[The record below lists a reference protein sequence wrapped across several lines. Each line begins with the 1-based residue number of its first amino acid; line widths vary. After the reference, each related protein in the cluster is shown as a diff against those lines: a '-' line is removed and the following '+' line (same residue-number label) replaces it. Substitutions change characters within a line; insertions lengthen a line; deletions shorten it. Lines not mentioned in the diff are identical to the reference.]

1 MTPSEFEYI
10 ARGLGKSQRSG
21 NGFVAQCPAHDD
33 QNPSLSLS
41 LGDQGQFLAHCHA
54 GCSFKN
60 IIDALRD
67 KGLLPYE
74 DSSLYQKPVT
84 TEVKQEA
91 NSNSPYAR
99 DLWTHSHQIQGTV
112 GEVYLQSRL
121 GDNLTDIPITLR
133 FLPSL
138 NHKYSRQDYPCIIAA
153 VTHYPDKTVTA
164 LLRIYL
170 AHDGSGKAPVSPN
183 KMMLGN
189 CKGGAIRL
197 SAATEELI
205 VCEGLEDGLSL
216 MIALNKPVWVAGS
229 ASLLEH
235 VIMPA
240 LPLASTVYLAQDN
253 DVAGELGIKKLGNRL
268 YAEGRDVNIL
278 KPPMAYKDFNQIF
291 QEEMLNGYQNI
302 QPNHQD
308 ERRNQDEF

>member
-1 MTPSEFEYI
+1 MTPSELEYI

-21 NGFVAQCPAHDD
+21 NGFVARCPAHDD

-67 KGLLPYE
+67 KGLLPDE
-74 DSSLYQKPVT
+74 DPSFYQKPVT
-84 TEVKQEA
+84 TKLKQEA

-99 DLWTHSHQIQGTV
+99 DLWTHSQQIQGTV
-112 GEVYLQSRL
+112 GEVYLQSR
-121 GDNLTDIPITLR
+121 
-133 FLPSL
+133 
-138 NHKYSRQDYPCIIAA
+138 DYPCIIAA

-197 SAATEELI
+197 GAATEELI
-205 VCEGLEDGLSL
+205 ICEGLEDGLSL
-216 MIALNKPVWVAGS
+216 MIALNKPIWVAGS

-240 LPLASTVYLAQDN
+240 LPLASIVYLAQDN
-253 DVAGELGIKKLGNRL
+253 DVAGESAIKKLGNRL
-268 YAEGRDVNIL
+268 CAEGRDVNIL
-278 KPPMAYKDFNQIF
+278 KPPQAYKDFNQIF
-291 QEEMLNGYQNI
+291 QEQMLNDYQNI
-302 QPNHQD
+302 QQNHQD
-308 ERRNQDEF
+308 ERKNQDEF

>member
-1 MTPSEFEYI
+1 M
-10 ARGLGKSQRSG
+10 
-21 NGFVAQCPAHDD
+21 
-33 QNPSLSLS
+33 
-41 LGDQGQFLAHCHA
+41 
-54 GCSFKN
+54 
-60 IIDALRD
+60 
-67 KGLLPYE
+67 
-74 DSSLYQKPVT
+74 
-84 TEVKQEA
+84 
-91 NSNSPYAR
+91 
-99 DLWTHSHQIQGTV
+99 
-112 GEVYLQSRL
+112 
-121 GDNLTDIPITLR
+121 
-133 FLPSL
+133 PSL

-170 AHDGSGKAPVSPN
+170 APDGSGKAPVSPN

-197 SAATEELI
+197 GAATEELI

-216 MIALNKPVWVAGS
+216 MIALNKPIWVAGS

-253 DVAGELGIKKLGNRL
+253 DVAGESAIKKLGNRL
-268 YAEGRDVNIL
+268 CAEGRDVNIL
-278 KPPMAYKDFNQIF
+278 KPPQAYKDFNQIF
-291 QEEMLNGYQNI
+291 QEQMLNASHNFQ
-302 QPNHQD
+302 QNHQD